1 MNGLTHC
8 WKLLVQTEMFCY
20 VELKPFFQG
29 MNPFSLSLK
38 MFGRLLFLL
47 FLLLLLLLLLLLII
61 IIIIIIIISIII
73 IIIVIVIVIVIV
85 IIITEYI

>member
-47 FLLLLLLLLLLLII
+47 FLLLLLLLLLL
-61 IIIIIIIISIII
+61 IIIIIISSII